1 LELRTS
7 KESGIKLGKRVVR
20 YYFKLMDE
28 CQMTQLVRRRD
39 GRVLTE
45 LCTEELE
52 NVLKKEKVGLAIS
65 RIKQLAF
72 HTVFDLGKHT
82 VTFQ

>member
-1 LELRTS
+1 
-7 KESGIKLGKRVVR
+7 
-20 YYFKLMDE
+20 
-28 CQMTQLVRRRD
+28 MTQLVRRRD